1 MTIEREVIHMARKRL
16 TQMFPFLL
24 PLRRWQ
30 RKKCFYWKM
39 WWDRN
44 KYAKERQKEH
54 LPCEVYRTSSLML
67 NENSGFDMKYQY
79 NKVHNLKLA
88 AKTIDGL
95 LIAPG
100 ETFSFWQ
107 LVRRAD
113 RREPYRNG
121 LILVNGRIE
130 ASYGGGLCQVSNML
144 FWMFLHTPLTIVE
157 RHGHRVESF
166 PSTDEDQPCGTDA
179 TVNEGWLDLK
189 VKNDTDQTFQILI
202 TFDEEYMYGEIC
214 SDREWP
220 VSYEIFNRNVR
231 YVKRDGKVYQT
242 ALVCRIREDAVR
254 HTRQEEE
261 LYQNRCEIGYTLPP
275 DIYIEEIPE
284 PAAGGKLLE
293 RGSEAL

>member
-1 MTIEREVIHMARKRL
+1 
-16 TQMFPFLL
+16 
-24 PLRRWQ
+24 
-30 RKKCFYWKM
+30 
-39 WWDRN
+39 
-44 KYAKERQKEH
+44 
-54 LPCEVYRTSSLML
+54 ML

-100 ETFSFWQ
+100 RPSPSGSLCGGRTAGS
-107 LVRRAD
+107 
-113 RREPYRNG
+113 PYRDG
-121 LILVNGRIE
+121 LILVNGQIE

-144 FWMFLHTPLTIVE
+144 FWMFLHTLTIVE

-189 VKNDTDQTFQILI
+189 VKNETDQTFQILI

-220 VSYEIFNRNVR
+220 VS
-231 YVKRDGKVYQT
+231 
-242 ALVCRIREDAVR
+242 
-254 HTRQEEE
+254 TRFST
-261 LYQNRCEIGYTLPP
+261 GMS
-275 DIYIEEIPE
+275 
-284 PAAGGKLLE
+284 GM
-293 RGSEAL
+293 

>member
-1 MTIEREVIHMARKRL
+1 M
-16 TQMFPFLL
+16 
-24 PLRRWQ
+24 
-30 RKKCFYWKM
+30 
-39 WWDRN
+39 
-44 KYAKERQKEH
+44 
-54 LPCEVYRTSSLML
+54 
-67 NENSGFDMKYQY
+67 
-79 NKVHNLKLA
+79 
-88 AKTIDGL
+88 
-95 LIAPG
+95 
-100 ETFSFWQ
+100 
-107 LVRRAD
+107 RRAD
-113 RREPYRNG
+113 SREPYRDG

-202 TFDEEYMYGEIC
+202 TFDAEYMYGEIC

-231 YVKRDGKVYQT
+231 YIKKDGRVYQT
-242 ALVCRIREDAVR
+242 ALVCRIQEDAAR

-261 LYQNRCEIGYTLPP
+261 LYQNRCEIGYTLPS

-284 PAAGGKLLE
+284 QAAGEK
-293 RGSEAL
+293 